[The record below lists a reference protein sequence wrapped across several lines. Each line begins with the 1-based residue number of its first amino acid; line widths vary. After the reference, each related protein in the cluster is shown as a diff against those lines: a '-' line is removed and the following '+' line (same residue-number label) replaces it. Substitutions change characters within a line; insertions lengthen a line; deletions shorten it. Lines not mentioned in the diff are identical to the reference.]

1 MMADMMSMAGAATPQ
16 QMQTEQEA
24 FAGGAPQPTGMGGAD
39 VSGGD
44 MQAMFE
50 MVATPLVEYIQG
62 QGREQIVE
70 LLGSTDDV
78 GRNAGN
84 VIGKMLVSQLENA
97 RNEGGKTIPPQVVGQ
112 TGLQLAN
119 ILADVSIE
127 SGIVP
132 EEEGD
137 DIADDAFYNGM
148 ADLSELAPEGLIPPE
163 HMQQYAMMIEELQ
176 MAEDG
181 RDSGGDSGG
190 MGMNAGIGEG
200 MGASNTSMAAQTA
213 PGAPTETASAMNA
226 GMYDGNPN
234 GGSLNG

>member
-1 MMADMMSMAGAATPQ
+1 MSDMMSMAGAATPE
-16 QMQTEQEA
+16 QMQTEQDA

-44 MQAMFE
+44 MQAIFE
-50 MVATPLVEYIQG
+50 MVATPLVEYVEG
-62 QGREQIVE
+62 EGRAQIIE
-70 LLGSTDDV
+70 LLGSTEDV

-84 VIGKMLVSQLENA
+84 VVGKMLLSQMQNA
-97 RNEGGKTIPPQVVGQ
+97 KNEGGAAIPPQVIGQ
-112 TGLQLAN
+112 TGLQVAN
-119 ILADVSIE
+119 VLADLSIE
-127 SGIVP
+127 AEIIP

-137 DIADDAFYNGM
+137 AIADDAFYNGM
-148 ADLSELAPEGLIPPE
+148 ADMAEMAPEGLIPPE

>member
-1 MMADMMSMAGAATPQ
+1 MSDMLSMAGAATPE
-16 QMQTEQEA
+16 QMQTEQDA

-50 MVATPLVEYIQG
+50 IVATPLVEYIQG
-62 QGREQIVE
+62 QGRDQIVE
-70 LLGSTDDV
+70 LLSSTEDV

-84 VIGKMLVSQLENA
+84 VVGKMLLSQLQNA
-97 RNEGGKTIPPQVVGQ
+97 KNEGGKTIPPQVIGQ
-112 TGLQLAN
+112 TGLQVAN
-119 ILADVSIE
+119 VLADLSIE
-127 SGIVP
+127 SQIIG

-137 DIADDAFYNGM
+137 AIADDAFYNGM
-148 ADLSELAPEGLIPPE
+148 ADMAEMAPEGLIPPE
-163 HMQQYAMMIEELQ
+163 HMQVYSQMIEELQ
-176 MAEDG
+176 IAEGD

-190 MGMNAGIGEG
+190 MGMNAGVGEG
-200 MGASNTSMAAQTA
+200 MGASNMSMAAQTA

-226 GMYDGNPN
+226 GRYDGNPN

>member
-1 MMADMMSMAGAATPQ
+1 MSDMLSMADAATPE
-16 QMQTEQEA
+16 QMQTEQDA
-24 FAGGAPQPTGMGGAD
+24 FAGGAPQPTGTGGAD

-50 MVATPLVEYIQG
+50 TVATPLVEYIQG
-62 QGREQIVE
+62 QGRDQIVE
-70 LLGSTDDV
+70 LLGSTEDV

-84 VIGKMLVSQLENA
+84 VVGKMLLSQLQNA
-97 RNEGGKTIPPQVVGQ
+97 KNEGGKTIPPQVVGQ
-112 TGLQLAN
+112 TGLQVAN
-119 ILADVSIE
+119 VLADLGIE
-127 SGIVP
+127 SGIIA

-137 DIADDAFYNGM
+137 AIADDAFYNGM
-148 ADLSELAPEGLIPPE
+148 ADMAEMAPEGLIPPE
-163 HMQQYAMMIEELQ
+163 HMQVYAQMIEELQ
-176 MAEDG
+176 MAEGD

-190 MGMNAGIGEG
+190 MGMNAGIGDG